1 MERAIKIAEDVKIGG
16 KKIFVAKYEIRN
28 KNKKLKTDK
37 KHENDA
43 GSDNDSSD

>member
-1 MERAIKIAEDVKIGG
+1 MAEDVKIGG

-37 KHENDA
+37 KNENDA